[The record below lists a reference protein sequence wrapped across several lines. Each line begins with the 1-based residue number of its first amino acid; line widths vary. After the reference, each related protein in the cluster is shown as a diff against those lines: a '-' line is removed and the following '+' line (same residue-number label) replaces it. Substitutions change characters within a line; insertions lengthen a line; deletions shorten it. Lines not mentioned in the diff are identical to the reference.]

1 MPQEYIYIPE
11 KIIDARK
18 KIVPVHR
25 QKKQG
30 GFAASEELEKFVGK
44 LNGYSADMLKAA
56 ALSLSAEEVDTLA
69 GYLPYNYYAVSQK
82 KLFEI
87 LRHRLDDRSVR
98 VLFRQWQEEFTTPE
112 CNAFLREMALS
123 DGPLQ
128 RLLQIC
134 HIRGDVFAGIL
145 DSGQIPIGYDEQLIG
160 GRYSNGEDFE
170 KKLRYF
176 GVAQGSYLDIECKRA
191 LLTFCGKTEYFS
203 CSQDNLLDILRTYD
217 RFMLRKFLLNFMDKL
232 SLGELQAYPSL
243 AAYLRQVIGH
253 HNSRTFKAFF
263 EGVSEKEVQKY
274 IDWIHIYKINSYFR
288 EDVRSRFWKQF
299 RYQNVLRYPLSNV
312 VVLEFETCVAV
323 EFLGEKPGTIYL
335 CEKEKFAEC
344 FYEKLD
350 AMDNEDL
357 QDYFRLHK
365 DQCIEYRNHTG
376 RWQSHISGLL
386 IRRRLAE
393 KIKI

>member
-1 MPQEYIYIPE
+1 MPQQYIYIPE
-11 KIIDARK
+11 KIIEARK
-18 KIVPVHR
+18 SIVPAHR
-25 QKKQG
+25 RNQAG
-30 GFAASEELEKFVGK
+30 GFAASEELEQFIGR
-44 LNGYSADMLKAA
+44 LNGYSRDMLKAA

-87 LRHRLDDRSVR
+87 LRYRLDDRSVK
-98 VLFRQWQEEFTTPE
+98 VLFRQWQEEFNNPE
-112 CNAFLREMALS
+112 CNAFLKEMALT
-123 DGPLQ
+123 DGPFQ
-128 RLLQIC
+128 RILKRC
-134 HIRGDVFAGIL
+134 HIREDVFVGIL

-160 GRYSNGEDFE
+160 GKYSDGEDFE

-203 CSQDNLLDILRTYD
+203 CSQDNLLDILKTYD
-217 RFMLRKFLLNFMDKL
+217 RFMLRRFVQNFMDKL

-243 AAYLRQVIGH
+243 SVYLRQVIGH
-253 HNSRTFKAFF
+253 RNSRTYKAFF
-263 EGVSEKEVQKY
+263 EGIPEKTEQKY
-274 IDWIHIYKINSYFR
+274 NDWTNICKINSYFR
-288 EDVRSRFWKQF
+288 EDIRSRFWKQF
-299 RYQNVLRYPLSNV
+299 RYQNVVRYPLSEV
-312 VVLEFETCVAV
+312 VVMEFETCVAV

-335 CEKEKFAEC
+335 CDKENYTTY

-357 QDYFRLHK
+357 QEYFKLHK

-376 RWQSHISGLL
+376 RWQSHISSLL
-386 IRRRLAE
+386 TRRRLAE
-393 KIKI
+393 KIRF